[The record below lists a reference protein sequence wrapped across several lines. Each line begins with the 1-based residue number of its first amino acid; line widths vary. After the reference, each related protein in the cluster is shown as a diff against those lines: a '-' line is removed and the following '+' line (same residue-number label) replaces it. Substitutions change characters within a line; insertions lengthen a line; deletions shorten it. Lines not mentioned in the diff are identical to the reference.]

1 MTTFWVKQRTAI
13 FGAIVVLVTAGVT
26 AYALSAI
33 AENDRR
39 TSTATAATTTSLAQV
54 EEGPR
59 ILFRHTGRDAD
70 YGHVGAVALA
80 DPGGA
85 RALTDLSCDRVYAQA
100 ESISCLTTERG
111 VVSRYRATDLTAST
125 PGKEWQKVD
134 GTDLPGLP
142 SRTRI
147 SPDGKLV
154 SSTVFVNGDSYMVSG
169 FSTRTLIRR
178 IGGESYGDLEKFRL
192 VVDGR
197 RVAPVDRN
205 IWGVTFADDDRTFYA
220 TVATGGRTY
229 LARGDLTERS
239 LTTIADHV
247 ECPSL
252 SPDGTRI
259 AFKEADKD
267 STRWTP
273 AVLDLATGRRTV
285 LAGETH
291 SIDDQIEWLDDDTVL
306 YGLEREGEPVS
317 DVWALDT
324 AASATPRV
332 LVPEAASPAV
342 LR

>member
-1 MTTFWVKQRTAI
+1 MTTFWAKRRTAI

-39 TSTATAATTTSLAQV
+39 TSRATEATTTSLAQI
-54 EEGPR
+54 EKGPR

-100 ESISCLTTERG
+100 RSVSCLATERG
-111 VVSRYRATDLTAST
+111 VVSRYRATDLATST
-125 PGKEWQKVD
+125 GGKAWQEVD
-134 GTDLPGLP
+134 GADLPGLP

-147 SPDGKLV
+147 SPDGQLV

-178 IGGESYGDLEKFRL
+178 IGGASYGDLEKFSL
-192 VVDGR
+192 IVDGR
-197 RVAPVDRN
+197 KVSPVDRN
-205 IWGVTFADDDRTFYA
+205 VWGITFADDDRTFYA

-267 STRWTP
+267 GTRWTP
-273 AVLDLATGRRTV
+273 AVLDLATGKRTV

-291 SIDDQIEWLDDDTVL
+291 SVDDQIEWLDDDTVL
-306 YGLEREGEPVS
+306 YGLEREGEPVD

-324 AASATPRV
+324 SASAIPRV
-332 LVPEAASPAV
+332 LIPEAASPAV

>member
-1 MTTFWVKQRTAI
+1 MTTFWVKQRTTI

-39 TSTATAATTTSLAQV
+39 TSRATDATTTSMAQI
-54 EEGPR
+54 EKGPR

-80 DPGGA
+80 APGGA
-85 RALTDLSCDRVYAQA
+85 RALTDLSCDRVYAQVR
-100 ESISCLTTERG
+100 SVSCLTTERG
-111 VVSRYRATDLTAST
+111 VVSRYRATDLATST
-125 PGKEWQKVD
+125 PGKAWREVD

-147 SPDGKLV
+147 SPDGQLV

-178 IGGESYGDLEKFRL
+178 IGGASYGDLEKFRL

-197 RVAPVDRN
+197 EVSPVDRN
-205 IWGVTFADDDRTFYA
+205 IWGITFADDDRTFYA

-267 STRWTP
+267 GTRWTP
-273 AVLDLATGRRTV
+273 AVLDLDTGRRTV

-324 AASATPRV
+324 TSSASPRV

>member
-1 MTTFWVKQRTAI
+1 MTTFWAKQRTAV
-13 FGAIVVLVTAGVT
+13 FGAIVVLVTAGMT

-39 TSTATAATTTSLAQV
+39 TSKATDATTTSMTQI
-54 EEGPR
+54 EQGPR

-80 DPGGA
+80 APGGA

-100 ESISCLTTERG
+100 GSVSCLATERG
-111 VVSRYRATDLTAST
+111 VVSRYRATDLAASA
-125 PGKEWQKVD
+125 PGKAWREVD

-169 FSTRTLIRR
+169 FSTRTVIRR
-178 IGGESYGDLEKFRL
+178 IGGASYGDLEKFRL
-192 VVDGR
+192 VIDGR
-197 RVAPVDRN
+197 RVTPVDRN
-205 IWGVTFADDDRTFYA
+205 IWGITFADDDRTFYA

-229 LARGDLTERS
+229 LARGDLSTRS

-259 AFKEADKD
+259 AFKEAVDD
-267 STRWTP
+267 GTRWTP
-273 AVLDLATGRRTV
+273 AVLDLATGKRTV
-285 LAGETH
+285 LAGEKH
-291 SIDDQIEWLDDDTVL
+291 SVDDQIEWLDDDTVL
-306 YGLEREGEPVS
+306 YGLGREDEPVT

-324 AASATPRV
+324 SATATPRM
-332 LVPEAASPAV
+332 LIPEASSPAV

>member
-39 TSTATAATTTSLAQV
+39 TSRATDATTTSLTQI
-54 EEGPR
+54 EQGPR

-80 DPGGA
+80 DPDGA

-100 ESISCLTTERG
+100 QAVSCLVTERG
-111 VVSRYRATDLTAST
+111 VVSRYRATDLATSA
-125 PGKEWQKVD
+125 PGKAWREVD

-147 SPDGKLV
+147 SPDGQLV

-178 IGGESYGDLEKFRL
+178 IGGASYGDLEKFKL

-197 RVAPVDRN
+197 KVSPVDRN
-205 IWGVTFADDDRTFYA
+205 IWGITFADDDRTFYA

-267 STRWTP
+267 GTRWTP
-273 AVLDLATGRRTV
+273 AVLDLATGKRTV

-324 AASATPRV
+324 SASATPRV
-332 LVPEAASPAV
+332 LVSEAASPAV

>member
-1 MTTFWVKQRTAI
+1 MTRRTTV
-13 FGAIVVLVTAGVT
+13 FGAVVVLVTAAMT

-39 TSTATAATTTSLAQV
+39 TSRATDATTTSLKQIEA
-54 EEGPR
+54 EPR

-85 RALTDLSCDRVYAQA
+85 RALTALSCDRVYAQA
-100 ESISCLTTERG
+100 RAVSCLATERG
-111 VVSRYRATDLTAST
+111 VVSRYRATDLTTST
-125 PGKEWQKVD
+125 PGTEWREVD
-134 GTDLPGLP
+134 GIDLPGLP

-169 FSTRTLIRR
+169 FSTRTVVRR
-178 IGGESYGDLEKFRL
+178 IGGASYGDLEKFEL
-192 VVDGR
+192 VIGGR
-197 RVAPVDRN
+197 RVSPVDRN
-205 IWGVTFADDDRTFYA
+205 VWGVTFADDDRTFYA

-229 LARGDLTERS
+229 LARGDLSARS

-252 SPDGTRI
+252 SPDGSHI
-259 AFKEADKD
+259 AFKEAVEDG
-267 STRWTP
+267 TRWAP

-306 YGLEREGEPVS
+306 YGLEREDEPVS
-317 DVWALDT
+317 DVWSLDT
-324 AASATPRV
+324 SASAAPRV
-332 LVPEAASPAV
+332 LIPEAASPAV

>member
-1 MTTFWVKQRTAI
+1 MRSRNTV
-13 FGAIVVLVTAGVT
+13 FGALVVLVTAGMT

-39 TSTATAATTTSLAQV
+39 TSKATDATTTSMTQI
-54 EEGPR
+54 EQGPR

-70 YGHVGAVALA
+70 YGHVGAVELA

-85 RALTDLSCDRVYAQA
+85 RALTDLTCDRVYAQA
-100 ESISCLTTERG
+100 RSISCLTTERG
-111 VVSRYRATDLTAST
+111 VVSRYRATDLAASS
-125 PGKEWQKVD
+125 PGKAWREVD
-134 GTDLPGLP
+134 GIDLPGLP

-169 FSTRTLIRR
+169 FSTRTVIRR
-178 IGGESYGDLEKFRL
+178 IGGASYGDLEKFRL

-205 IWGVTFADDDRTFYA
+205 IWGITFADDDRTFYA

-229 LARGDLTERS
+229 LARGDLAERS

-259 AFKEADKD
+259 AFKEADED
-267 STRWTP
+267 GTRWTP
-273 AVLDLATGRRTV
+273 AVLDLATGKRTV

-324 AASATPRV
+324 SATATPRV
-332 LVPEAASPAV
+332 LIPDASSPAV

>member
-111 VVSRYRATDLTAST
+111 VVSRYRATDLATSA
-125 PGKEWQKVD
+125 PGKAWREVD

-147 SPDGKLV
+147 SPDGQLV
-154 SSTVFVNGDSYMVSG
+154 ASTVFVNGDSYMVSG
-169 FSTRTLIRR
+169 FSTRTLVRR
-178 IGGESYGDLEKFRL
+178 IGGASYGDLEKFRL

-197 RVAPVDRN
+197 KVSPVDRN

-229 LARGDLTERS
+229 LARGDLSERS

-267 STRWTP
+267 GTRWTP

-306 YGLEREGEPVS
+306 YGLERAGEPVS

-324 AASATPRV
+324 SGSATPRV

>member
-1 MTTFWVKQRTAI
+1 MKASWARQRTTV
-13 FGAIVVLVTAGVT
+13 FGAVVVLVTAGVT

-33 AENDRR
+33 AEDDRR
-39 TSTATAATTTSLAQV
+39 TSRATAATTTSLTQI
-54 EEGPR
+54 EEEPR

-85 RALTDLSCDRVYAQA
+85 RALTDLSCDRVYARA
-100 ESISCLTTERG
+100 ASVSCLRTERG
-111 VVSRYRATDLTAST
+111 VVSRYRATDLATST
-125 PGKEWQKVD
+125 PGTRWREVD
-134 GTDLPGLP
+134 GIDLPGLP

-147 SPDGKLV
+147 SPDGRLV
-154 SSTVFVNGDSYMVSG
+154 SSTVFVNGDSYLVSG
-169 FSTRTLIRR
+169 FSTRTVVRR
-178 IGGESYGDLEKFRL
+178 IGGASYGDLEKFRL
-192 VVDGR
+192 VIDGR

-205 IWGVTFADDDRTFYA
+205 IWGVTFAEDDRTFYA
-220 TVATGGRTY
+220 TVATSGRTY
-229 LARGDLTERS
+229 LARGDLSSRT

-259 AFKEADKD
+259 AFKEADED
-267 STRWTP
+267 GTRWTP
-273 AVLDLATGRRTV
+273 AVLDLATGNRTV

-291 SIDDQIEWLDDDTVL
+291 SVDDQIEWLDDDTVL

-324 AASATPRV
+324 TGSATPRV
-332 LVPEAASPAV
+332 LVPEASSPAV

>member
-1 MTTFWVKQRTAI
+1 MTTFWAKRRTAI

-39 TSTATAATTTSLAQV
+39 TSRATEATTTSMTQI
-54 EEGPR
+54 EKGPR

-70 YGHVGAVALA
+70 YGHVGAVALD

-100 ESISCLTTERG
+100 RSVSCLATEQG
-111 VVSRYRATDLTAST
+111 VVSRYRATDLATST
-125 PGKEWQKVD
+125 PGKAWREVD

-147 SPDGKLV
+147 SPDGQLV

-178 IGGESYGDLEKFRL
+178 VGGASYGDLEKFSL

-197 RVAPVDRN
+197 EVSPVDRN
-205 IWGVTFADDDRTFYA
+205 IWGITFADDDRTFYA

-239 LTTIADHV
+239 LTTVADHV

-259 AFKEADKD
+259 AFKEADKAG
-267 STRWTP
+267 TRWTP

-306 YGLEREGEPVS
+306 YGLEREGEPVD

-324 AASATPRV
+324 SASATPRV
-332 LVPEAASPAV
+332 LIPEAASPAV

>member
-1 MTTFWVKQRTAI
+1 MTWRTTA
-13 FGAIVVLVTAGVT
+13 FGAVVVLVTAGMT

-39 TSTATAATTTSLAQV
+39 TSTATSAATTTLAQI
-54 EEGPR
+54 EKGPR
-59 ILFRHTGRDAD
+59 IIFRHTGPDAD

-100 ESISCLTTERG
+100 RSVSCLTTERG
-111 VVSRYRATDLTAST
+111 VVSRYRATDLAISA
-125 PGKEWQKVD
+125 PGQAGQAWREVD
-134 GTDLPGLP
+134 GIDLPGLP

-147 SPDGKLV
+147 SPDGQLV

-169 FSTRTLIRR
+169 FSTRTVVRR
-178 IGGESYGDLEKFRL
+178 IDGTSYGDLEKFTL

-205 IWGVTFADDDRTFYA
+205 IWGITFADDGRTFYA

-229 LARGDLTERS
+229 LARGDLAERS

-259 AFKEADKD
+259 AFKEADED
-267 STRWTP
+267 GTRWTP
-273 AVLDLATGRRTV
+273 AVLDLTTGRRTV
-285 LAGETH
+285 LTGEPH
-291 SIDDQIEWLDDDTVL
+291 SVDDQIEWLDDDTVL
-306 YGLEREGEPVS
+306 YGLGREGEPVS

-324 AASATPRV
+324 SADATPR
-332 LVPEAASPAV
+332 LLIPEASSPAV

>member
-1 MTTFWVKQRTAI
+1 MTTSWAKQRTAV

-39 TSTATAATTTSLAQV
+39 TSRATDATTTSLTQI
-54 EEGPR
+54 EKGPR

-100 ESISCLTTERG
+100 RSVSCLTTERG
-111 VVSRYRATDLTAST
+111 VVSRFRATDLATST
-125 PGKEWQKVD
+125 PGKAWREVD
-134 GTDLPGLP
+134 ETDLPGLP
-142 SRTRI
+142 SRTRL
-147 SPDGKLV
+147 SPDGQLV

-169 FSTRTLIRR
+169 FSTRTAIRR
-178 IGGESYGDLEKFRL
+178 IGGASYGDLEKFTL

-205 IWGVTFADDDRTFYA
+205 IWGITFADDGRTFYA

-239 LTTIADHV
+239 LTTVADHV

-259 AFKEADKD
+259 AFKEADEAG
-267 STRWTP
+267 TRWTP
-273 AVLDLATGRRTV
+273 AVLDLATGKRTV
-285 LAGETH
+285 LAGEAR

-306 YGLEREGEPVS
+306 YGLAREGEPVS

-324 AASATPRV
+324 STTATPRV
-332 LVPEAASPAV
+332 LVPEASSPAV

>member
-1 MTTFWVKQRTAI
+1 MRTAWAKQRTAV
-13 FGAIVVLVTAGVT
+13 FGAVVVLVTAGMT

-39 TSTATAATTTSLAQV
+39 TSKATDATTTSMTRV
-54 EEGPR
+54 EQGPR

-70 YGHVGAVALA
+70 YGHVGAVSLS

-85 RALTDLSCDRVYAQA
+85 RALTDLSCDRVHARA
-100 ESISCLTTERG
+100 GSVSCLATERG
-111 VVSRYRATDLTAST
+111 VVSRYRATDLATSS
-125 PGKEWQKVD
+125 PGKAWREVD
-134 GTDLPGLP
+134 GIDLPGLP

-169 FSTRTLIRR
+169 FSTRTVIRR
-178 IGGESYGDLEKFRL
+178 IGGASYGNLEKFRL
-192 VVDGR
+192 VIDGR

-229 LARGDLTERS
+229 LARGDLAARS
-239 LTTIADHV
+239 LTTVADHV

-259 AFKEADKD
+259 AFKEAVDD
-267 STRWTP
+267 GTRWTP
-273 AVLDLATGRRTV
+273 AVLDLATGERTV
-285 LAGETH
+285 LTGETH

-306 YGLEREGEPVS
+306 YGLAREDEPVS

-324 AASATPRV
+324 SATATPRV
-332 LVPEAASPAV
+332 LIPEASSPAV
-342 LR
+342 LP

>member
-1 MTTFWVKQRTAI
+1 MKTAWVKQRTTV

-39 TSTATAATTTSLAQV
+39 TSRATDATTTSLTQV

-80 DPGGA
+80 DPGGP
-85 RALTDLSCDRVYAQA
+85 RALTDLSCDRVYARA
-100 ESISCLTTERG
+100 GSVSCLTTERG
-111 VVSRYRATDLTAST
+111 VVTRYRATDLATST
-125 PGKEWQKVD
+125 PGARWREVD
-134 GTDLPGLP
+134 GVDLPGLP

-147 SPDGKLV
+147 SPDGRLV

-169 FSTRTLIRR
+169 FSTRTVVRR
-178 IGGESYGDLEKFRL
+178 IGGASYGDLEKFRL

-197 RVAPVDRN
+197 RVAPADRN
-205 IWGVTFADDDRTFYA
+205 VWGVTFAADDRTFYA

-229 LARGDLTERS
+229 LARGDLAERS

-267 STRWTP
+267 GTRWTP

-306 YGLEREGEPVS
+306 YGLEREDEPVS
-317 DVWALDT
+317 DVWSLDT
-324 AASATPRV
+324 EPTATPRV

>member
-1 MTTFWVKQRTAI
+1 MNRRATV
-13 FGAIVVLVTAGVT
+13 FGAVVVLVTAAMT

-39 TSTATAATTTSLAQV
+39 TSKATDATTTSLAQV

-59 ILFRHTGRDAD
+59 ILFQHTGRDAD
-70 YGHVGAVALA
+70 YGHVAAVSLA

-100 ESISCLTTERG
+100 SSVSCLATERG
-111 VVSRYRATDLTAST
+111 VVSRYRATDLETSG
-125 PGKEWQKVD
+125 PGERWREVD

-147 SPDGKLV
+147 SPDGQLV

-169 FSTRTLIRR
+169 FSTRTVVRR
-178 IGGESYGDLEKFRL
+178 IGGESYGNLEKFRL

-205 IWGVTFADDDRTFYA
+205 VWGVTFADDDRTFYA

-229 LARGDLTERS
+229 LVRGDLSARS

-259 AFKEADKD
+259 AFKEADAD
-267 STRWTP
+267 GTRWTP

-285 LAGETH
+285 LDGETH

-306 YGLEREGEPVS
+306 YGLQREDEPVS
-317 DVWALDT
+317 DVWSLDT
-324 AASATPRV
+324 SATATPRI
-332 LVPEAASPAV
+332 LIREAASPAV

>member
-1 MTTFWVKQRTAI
+1 MTTSWVKHRTTI
-13 FGAIVVLVTAGVT
+13 FGAVVVLVTAGVT

-39 TSTATAATTTSLAQV
+39 TSTATDATTTSLTQI
-54 EEGPR
+54 EQGPR
-59 ILFRHTGRDAD
+59 ILFRHTGQDAD
-70 YGHVGAVALA
+70 YGHVGAVALTE
-80 DPGGA
+80 PGGA
-85 RALTDLSCDRVYAQA
+85 RALTGLSCDRVYAQA
-100 ESISCLTTERG
+100 GSVSCLATERG
-111 VVSRYRATDLTAST
+111 VVSRFRATDLSTST
-125 PGKEWQKVD
+125 PGKRWREVD
-134 GTDLPGLP
+134 ETDLPGMP

-147 SPDGKLV
+147 SPDGTLV

-169 FSTRTLIRR
+169 FSTRTVIRR
-178 IGGESYGDLEKFRL
+178 IGGASYGDLEKFRL

-205 IWGVTFADDDRTFYA
+205 IWGITFADDDRTFYA

-259 AFKEADKD
+259 AFKEADAD
-267 STRWTP
+267 GTRWTP
-273 AVLDLATGRRTV
+273 AVLDLATGKRTV

-306 YGLEREGEPVS
+306 YGLERESEPVS

-324 AASATPRV
+324 SATATPRV
-332 LVPEAASPAV
+332 LIPEASSPAV

>member
-1 MTTFWVKQRTAI
+1 MNRRTTV
-13 FGAIVVLVTAGVT
+13 FGAVVVLVTAAMT

-39 TSTATAATTTSLAQV
+39 TSRATDATTTSLAQV

-59 ILFRHTGRDAD
+59 ILFQHTGRDAD
-70 YGHVGAVALA
+70 YGHVAAVTLA

-100 ESISCLTTERG
+100 SSVSCLATERG
-111 VVSRYRATDLTAST
+111 VVSRYRATDLETSA
-125 PGKEWQKVD
+125 PGERWREVD

-147 SPDGKLV
+147 SPDGQLV

-169 FSTRTLIRR
+169 FSTRTVVRR
-178 IGGESYGDLEKFRL
+178 IGGKSYGDLEKFRL

-220 TVATGGRTY
+220 TLATGGRTY
-229 LARGDLTERS
+229 LVRGDLSARS

-259 AFKEADKD
+259 AFKEAVADG
-267 STRWTP
+267 TRWTP

-306 YGLEREGEPVS
+306 YGLQREDEPVS
-317 DVWALDT
+317 DVWSLDT
-324 AASATPRV
+324 SASAKPRV
-332 LVPEAASPAV
+332 LISEAASPAV

>member
-1 MTTFWVKQRTAI
+1 MTRRSAV

-26 AYALSAI
+26 AYTLSAI

-39 TSTATAATTTSLAQV
+39 TSRATAATTTSLRQV

-100 ESISCLTTERG
+100 RSVSCLAIERG
-111 VVSRYRATDLTAST
+111 VVSRYRATDLATSA
-125 PGKEWQKVD
+125 PGTRWREVD
-134 GTDLPGLP
+134 GIDLPGLP

-147 SPDGKLV
+147 SPDGRLV

-169 FSTRTLIRR
+169 FSTRTVIRR
-178 IGGESYGDLEKFRL
+178 IGGAGYGDLEKFRL
-192 VVDGR
+192 VIDGR
-197 RVAPVDRN
+197 RVTPVDRN
-205 IWGVTFADDDRTFYA
+205 VWGVTFADDDRTFYA

-229 LARGDLTERS
+229 LARGDLRARS

-259 AFKEADKD
+259 AFKQADKD
-267 STRWTP
+267 DTRWTP
-273 AVLDLATGRRTV
+273 AVLDLATGQRTV

-306 YGLEREGEPVS
+306 YGLEREDEPVS

-324 AASATPRV
+324 STTATPRV
-332 LVPEAASPAV
+332 LVPEADSPAV

>member
-13 FGAIVVLVTAGVT
+13 FGAVVVLVSAGVT

-39 TSTATAATTTSLAQV
+39 TSRATDATTTSLTQI
-54 EEGPR
+54 EKGPR
-59 ILFRHTGRDAD
+59 ILFRHTGRDTD

-100 ESISCLTTERG
+100 RAVSCLATERG
-111 VVSRYRATDLTAST
+111 VVSSYRATDLATST
-125 PGKEWQKVD
+125 PGKAWREVD
-134 GTDLPGLP
+134 GADLPGLP

-147 SPDGKLV
+147 SPDGQLV
-154 SSTVFVNGDSYMVSG
+154 SSTVFVNGDSYMISG
-169 FSTRTLIRR
+169 FSTRTVIRR
-178 IGGESYGDLEKFRL
+178 IGGASYGDLEKFRL

-197 RVAPVDRN
+197 RVTPVDRN
-205 IWGVTFADDDRTFYA
+205 IWGITFADDDRTFYA

-259 AFKEADKD
+259 AFKEADRD

-306 YGLEREGEPVS
+306 YGLEREDEPVS

-324 AASATPRV
+324 TSSATPRV

>member
-1 MTTFWVKQRTAI
+1 MTMSWAKQRTAV

-33 AENDRR
+33 AEHDRR
-39 TSTATAATTTSLAQV
+39 TSRATDATTTSLKQI
-54 EEGPR
+54 EKGPR

-100 ESISCLTTERG
+100 RSVSCLTTERG
-111 VVSRYRATDLTAST
+111 VVSRFRATDLATST
-125 PGKEWQKVD
+125 PGKAWREVD
-134 GTDLPGLP
+134 ETDLPGLP
-142 SRTRI
+142 SRTRL
-147 SPDGKLV
+147 SPDGGLV
-154 SSTVFVNGDSYMVSG
+154 STTVFVNGDSYMASG
-169 FSTRTLIRR
+169 FSTRTAIRR
-178 IGGESYGDLEKFRL
+178 IGGASYGDLEKFRL

-197 RVAPVDRN
+197 PVAPVDRN
-205 IWGVTFADDDRTFYA
+205 IWGITFTDDGRTFYA

-229 LARGDLTERS
+229 LARGDLAERS
-239 LTTIADHV
+239 LTTVADHV

-259 AFKEADKD
+259 AFKEANEAG
-267 STRWTP
+267 TRWTP

-285 LAGETH
+285 LTGEAR

-306 YGLEREGEPVS
+306 YGLAREGEPVS
-317 DVWALDT
+317 DVWTLDT
-324 AASATPRV
+324 STTATPRV
-332 LVPEAASPAV
+332 LVPEASSPAV

>member
-1 MTTFWVKQRTAI
+1 MTTSWARQRTAV

-26 AYALSAI
+26 AHALSAI

-39 TSTATAATTTSLAQV
+39 TSTATAATTTTLAQV
-54 EEGPR
+54 EKGPR
-59 ILFRHTGRDAD
+59 IVFRHTGRDAD
-70 YGHVGAVALA
+70 YGHVGVVALA
-80 DPGGA
+80 DPDGP

-100 ESISCLTTERG
+100 RSVSCLMTERG
-111 VVSRYRATDLTAST
+111 VVSSYRATDLATST
-125 PGKEWQKVD
+125 PGEAWREVD
-134 GTDLPGLP
+134 GADLPGLP
-142 SRTRI
+142 SRTRL
-147 SPDGKLV
+147 SPDGRLV

-169 FSTRTLIRR
+169 FSTRTAIRR
-178 IGGESYGDLEKFRL
+178 IGGTSYGDLEKFTL

-197 RVAPVDRN
+197 RVTPVDRN
-205 IWGVTFADDDRTFYA
+205 IWGITFTDDGRTFYA

-239 LTTIADHV
+239 LTTVADHV

-259 AFKEADKD
+259 AFKEADEGG
-267 STRWTP
+267 TRWTP

-285 LAGETH
+285 LAGEAR

-306 YGLEREGEPVS
+306 YGLAREGEPVS

-324 AASATPRV
+324 STTATPRV
-332 LVPEAASPAV
+332 LVPEASSPAV

>member
-1 MTTFWVKQRTAI
+1 MRTAWLRQRTTV

-33 AENDRR
+33 AEDDRR
-39 TSTATAATTTSLAQV
+39 TSRATEATTTSLTQI

-59 ILFRHTGRDAD
+59 IVFRHTGRDAD

-80 DPGGA
+80 DPGGP
-85 RALTDLSCDRVYAQA
+85 RALTDLSCDRVYAQVR
-100 ESISCLTTERG
+100 SVSCLTTERG
-111 VVSRYRATDLTAST
+111 VVTRYRASDLTTST
-125 PGKEWQKVD
+125 PGTRWREVD

-147 SPDGKLV
+147 SPDGQLV

-169 FSTRTLIRR
+169 FSTRTVVRR
-178 IGGESYGDLEKFRL
+178 IGGASYGDLEKFRL

-197 RVAPVDRN
+197 RVAPADRN
-205 IWGVTFADDDRTFYA
+205 VWGVTFADDDRTFYA

-229 LARGDLTERS
+229 LARGDLAERS
-239 LTTIADHV
+239 LTTVADHV

-259 AFKEADKD
+259 AFKEADED
-267 STRWTP
+267 GTRWTP
-273 AVLDLATGRRTV
+273 AVLDLATGKRTV

-291 SIDDQIEWLDDDTVL
+291 SVDDQIEWLDDDTVL
-306 YGLEREGEPVS
+306 YGLERADQPVS

-324 AASATPRV
+324 SASATPRV
-332 LVPEAASPAV
+332 LVREAASPAV

>member
-1 MTTFWVKQRTAI
+1 MTRRTAA
-13 FGAIVVLVTAGVT
+13 FGAVVVLVTAGMT

-39 TSTATAATTTSLAQV
+39 TSQATDATTTSLAQV

-59 ILFRHTGRDAD
+59 ILFQHTGRDAD

-100 ESISCLTTERG
+100 KSVSCLTTERG
-111 VVSRYRATDLTAST
+111 VVSRYRATDLTTST
-125 PGKEWQKVD
+125 PGTEWREVD
-134 GTDLPGLP
+134 GIDLPGLP

-169 FSTRTLIRR
+169 FSTRTVVRR
-178 IGGESYGDLEKFRL
+178 IGGASYGDLEKFEL

-197 RVAPVDRN
+197 RVSPVDRN

-229 LARGDLTERS
+229 LARGDLSARS

-259 AFKEADKD
+259 AFKEAVEDG
-267 STRWTP
+267 TRWAP

-306 YGLEREGEPVS
+306 YGLEREDEPVS
-317 DVWALDT
+317 DVWSLDT
-324 AASATPRV
+324 SASAKPRV
-332 LVPEAASPAV
+332 LISEAASPAV

>member
-1 MTTFWVKQRTAI
+1 MSTFLARQRTAV
-13 FGAIVVLVTAGVT
+13 FGAVVVLVTAGVT

-39 TSTATAATTTSLAQV
+39 TSEATAATTTSMKQI
-54 EEGPR
+54 EQGPR

-70 YGHVGAVALA
+70 YGHVGAVSLA

-85 RALTDLSCDRVYAQA
+85 RALTELSCDRVYAQA
-100 ESISCLTTERG
+100 ESVSCLTTERG
-111 VVSRYRATDLTAST
+111 VVTRYRATDLTTSA
-125 PGKEWQKVD
+125 PGRAWREVD

-147 SPDGKLV
+147 SPDGRLV

-169 FSTRTLIRR
+169 FSTRTVVRR
-178 IGGESYGDLEKFRL
+178 IGGTGYGDLEKFNL
-192 VVDGR
+192 VIDGR
-197 RVAPVDRN
+197 RVTPVDRN
-205 IWGVTFADDDRTFYA
+205 VWGVTFADDDRTFYA

-229 LARGDLTERS
+229 LARGDLLTRS

-259 AFKEADKD
+259 AFKEASKD
-267 STRWTP
+267 GTRWTP
-273 AVLDLATGRRTV
+273 AVLDLTTGKRTV

-291 SIDDQIEWLDDDTVL
+291 SVDDQIEWLDDDTVL
-306 YGLEREGEPVS
+306 YGLERADQPVS

-324 AASATPRV
+324 SATATPRV

-342 LR
+342 LP

>member
-1 MTTFWVKQRTAI
+1 MTRRTAV

-39 TSTATAATTTSLAQV
+39 TSTATAATTTSLAQI
-54 EEGPR
+54 EKGPR

-80 DPGGA
+80 APDGA
-85 RALTDLSCDRVYAQA
+85 RALTDRSCDRVHAQE
-100 ESISCLTTERG
+100 ESISCLATERG
-111 VVSRYRATDLTAST
+111 VVSRYRATDLATST
-125 PGKEWQKVD
+125 PGKPWREVD

-154 SSTVFVNGDSYMVSG
+154 ASTVFVNGDSYMVSG

-178 IGGESYGDLEKFRL
+178 IGGASYGDLERFTL

-205 IWGVTFADDDRTFYA
+205 IWGITFADDGRTFYA
-220 TVATGGRTY
+220 TVATGGRTF

-259 AFKEADKD
+259 AFKEAGEDG
-267 STRWTP
+267 TLWTP

-291 SIDDQIEWLDDDTVL
+291 SVDDQIEWLDDDTLL
-306 YGLEREGEPVS
+306 YGLAREDESVS

-324 AASATPRV
+324 STAATPRV
-332 LVPEAASPAV
+332 LIPEASSPAV
-342 LR
+342 VR

>member
-1 MTTFWVKQRTAI
+1 MTTFWAKQRTTV

-39 TSTATAATTTSLAQV
+39 TSTATAATTTSLTQV

-111 VVSRYRATDLTAST
+111 VVSRYRATDLATSS
-125 PGKEWQKVD
+125 PGKAWREVD

-154 SSTVFVNGDSYMVSG
+154 ASTVFVNGDSYMVSG

-178 IGGESYGDLEKFRL
+178 IGGASYGDLEKFKL

-205 IWGVTFADDDRTFYA
+205 IWGITFADDDRTFYA

-229 LARGDLTERS
+229 LARGDLGERS

-267 STRWTP
+267 GTRWTP

-317 DVWALDT
+317 DVWALDIM
-324 AASATPRV
+324 ASATPRV
-332 LVPEAASPAV
+332 LVSEAASPAV